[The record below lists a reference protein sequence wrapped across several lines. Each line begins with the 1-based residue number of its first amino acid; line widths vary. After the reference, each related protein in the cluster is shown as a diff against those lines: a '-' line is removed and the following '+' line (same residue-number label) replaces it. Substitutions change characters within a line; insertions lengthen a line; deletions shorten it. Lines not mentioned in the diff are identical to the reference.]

1 MFPILATTACS
12 QQRFNHERLGSL
24 GGHLSGLVNVHLND
38 SQNIRLLTIHGE
50 KPHNHNGSWYESDI
64 LLDI

>member
-50 KPHNHNGSWYESDI
+50 RPHNHNGS
-64 LLDI
+64 